1 MSKTEPAIANDYMY
15 VYNIQYRSSVRQ
27 EIMSGDLIHDVDNK
41 DNDDPTNKR
50 QTHSGTQ
57 QEINFEYDLKR
68 ERVCVA
74 VAFKNGFD
82 VILYLN

>member
-1 MSKTEPAIANDYMY
+1 
-15 VYNIQYRSSVRQ
+15 
-27 EIMSGDLIHDVDNK
+27 MSGDLIHDVDNK

-68 ERVCVA
+68 ERACVA
-74 VAFKNGFD
+74 VAFKKM
-82 VILYLN
+82 V